1 MSFSS
6 GADCSGEEGAKERK
20 REGFAKCSRFVFV
33 VRGMSC
39 RTWLVTT
46 RLPIAVAAGT
56 QHSALSICKAASSH
70 IETRGRTRVQC
81 NGTHARK
88 PGTVY
93 RQEIDNAMH
102 PGLQS
107 TIVFRPDL

>member
-1 MSFSS
+1 VQSIRLCSS
-6 GADCSGEEGAKERK
+6 GYVVPDMAGYNSVAD
-20 REGFAKCSRFVFV
+20 
-33 VRGMSC
+33 RGG
-39 RTWLVTT
+39 RW
-46 RLPIAVAAGT
+46 
-56 QHSALSICKAASSH
+56 HSALSICKAAASH